1 MENNQN
7 TILIAHCS
15 PRPTKL
21 LVDYKSNFKKIC
33 LLIGP
38 EGDFSTKEIEKA
50 VTLGHTAVSLGDQ
63 RYRTETA
70 GVLGCHLLHIQQQQ
84 NKI

>member
-1 MENNQN
+1 MENNEN
-7 TILIAHCS
+7 HILIAHCS

-21 LVDYKSNFKKIC
+21 LVDYKPNFKKIC

-38 EGDFSTKEIEKA
+38 EGDFSIKEIENA
-50 VTLGHTAVSLGDQ
+50 ITLGHTAVSLGDQ

-70 GVLGCHLLHIQQQQ
+70 GVLGCHLLHIHQQ
-84 NKI
+84 KK